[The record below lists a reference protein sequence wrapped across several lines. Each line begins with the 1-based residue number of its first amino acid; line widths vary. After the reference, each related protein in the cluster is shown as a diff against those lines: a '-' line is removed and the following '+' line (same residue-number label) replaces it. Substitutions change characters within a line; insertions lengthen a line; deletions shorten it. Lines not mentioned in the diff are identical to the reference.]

1 MASSFYGLERIST
14 QTLMDILEVLR
25 CNRSTARNDETMSAL
40 DFLTRHRATFSP
52 STRKGI
58 PQVAGF
64 LPFSAAW
71 RTWQELLVA
80 RPGSD

>member
-40 DFLTRHRATFSP
+40 DFLEWHRATFQKAADRKRAFFRFRGIADMAGIAAR
-52 STRKGI
+52 STR
-58 PQVAGF
+58 
-64 LPFSAAW
+64 
-71 RTWQELLVA
+71 
-80 RPGSD
+80 